1 MRVERGRCGHVIRKV
16 TAWGVAE
23 RSGLRDGDRLLEVN
37 ESFVDDIH
45 HVEVRTTQTDSTMT
59 FVNKYVHL

>member
-1 MRVERGRCGHVIRKV
+1 MIRKL

-37 ESFVDDIH
+37 ESFVDDIP
-45 HVEVRTTQTDSTMT
+45 HVEVRTTQTDYTMM
-59 FVNKYVHL
+59 FVNKCIHL